1 MAAASENDPLLSRRS
16 GKSDAS
22 DVGQNTKLT
31 SYDPHILGTW
41 KAFLIVQGTVFSDP
55 VIYYTVLK
63 LLGVAVL
70 SGAILFFSVPDPEK
84 MDTRKFHEAVNFI
97 KVFIAFMLGLF
108 LNSCLAR
115 WYSIMSA
122 ITDLFLSIKKVS
134 WTLNSCGVEAETRT
148 RVQKLMVM
156 SCYLLEGEVAKQW
169 ETDKESLRPHWESTC
184 VLCSRQNLMT
194 MAQKSTLETEVAY
207 HNRSLAV
214 WAWVGTL
221 TRGMKGPG
229 ISPPMLSRIYTD
241 CGEAIECLKKIKTFA
256 TLQLPFMYS
265 HMLACL
271 VQLNN
276 ILLALACGF
285 SCAVSVGDVLHHI
298 GLQRTE
304 SGHMTDVYRGVQAL
318 LVDLCCLIIEPML
331 YQAFLIIASTLA
343 DPFTNDKYGL
353 PFLEYIQEL
362 TVQLQE
368 METFGSFKPKMAE
381 SGDTAV

>member
-1 MAAASENDPLLSRRS
+1 MPGASEKDPLLGQGSQQP
-16 GKSDAS
+16 
-22 DVGQNTKLT
+22 DVGSTDKMM
-31 SYDPHILGTW
+31 SYDPHVLGTW
-41 KAFLIVQGTVFSDP
+41 KAFFIVHGTVFTDAA
-55 VIYYTVLK
+55 IYLTVLK
-63 LLGVAVL
+63 LLGVAIV
-70 SGAILFFSVPDPEK
+70 SGGCLFLFVPDPEK

-115 WYSIMSA
+115 WYSIINC

-134 WTLNSCGVEAETRT
+134 WTLHSCGVQEES
-148 RVQKLMVM
+148 RVRIQKLMVM

-169 ETDKESLRPHWESTC
+169 ENNKENLRPHWESTC
-184 VLCSRQNLMT
+184 VLCTQQNVMT
-194 MAQKSTLETEVAY
+194 YAQRTVLEQEVAY

-214 WAWVGTL
+214 WAWIGTL
-221 TRGMKGPG
+221 TRGLKGPG

-241 CGEAIECLKKIKTFA
+241 CGEAIEQLKKIKTFA

-285 SCAVSVGDVLHHI
+285 SCAVTVGNILHHI
-298 GLQRTE
+298 GMMKDE
-304 SGHMTDVYRGVQAL
+304 EGHMTDVYRGVQAL

-362 TVQLQE
+362 TVQLAE
-368 METFGSFKPKMAE
+368 METFGSYKPKLGKLSVAAE
-381 SGDTAV
+381 P